1 MRTTLWIAFTVVL
14 LAAGGVLA
22 MMNNACKTS
31 HHSWC
36 RPAQIGGHSHS
47 IKPSRAPSAVSS

>member
-1 MRTTLWIAFTVVL
+1 MAVGT
-14 LAAGGVLA
+14 LA

-47 IKPSRAPSAVSS
+47 IRPPKVQSAVSS